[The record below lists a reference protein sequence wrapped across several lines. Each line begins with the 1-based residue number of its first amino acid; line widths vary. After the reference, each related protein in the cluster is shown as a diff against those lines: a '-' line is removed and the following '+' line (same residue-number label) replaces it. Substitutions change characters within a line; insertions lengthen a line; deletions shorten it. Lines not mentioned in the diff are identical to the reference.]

1 MGPEEITENGPRSGP
16 GPDPDTEGPILD
28 GHDDGL
34 LLVGCGKMGGALL
47 RGWLEGGYNPDE
59 ITVVEPSRAS
69 VESIVDNHA
78 VRVFDSIQ
86 ELGADIRPRVVFFA
100 VKPQMMDEIVPYYRP
115 VAESGALI
123 VSIAAGKTINFY
135 ENNLTK
141 DAGIIRCMPNTP
153 AAVGRGITAAISNT
167 HVSIEDREICHGLLR
182 AVGEVVWLT
191 DEGQMDAVTA
201 LSGGGPAY
209 VFLLVECLAQAGVAA
224 GLGEDLAMD
233 LARATVAGSGE
244 LLFQSDEP
252 AAQLR
257 NNVTSPAGTTE
268 AAIRVLT
275 ETGALSQL
283 MSRAIG
289 AATARS
295 KELGG

>member
-1 MGPEEITENGPRSGP
+1 MGSEDATETGP
-16 GPDPDTEGPILD
+16 GSGSGTAASEIHDS
-28 GHDDGL
+28 DDGL

-86 ELGADIRPRVVFFA
+86 DLGADIRPRVVLFA
-100 VKPQMMDEIVPYYRP
+100 VKPQMMDEIVPSYRP

-123 VSIAAGKTINFY
+123 VSIAAGKTINFF

-141 DAGIIRCMPNTP
+141 EAGIIRCMPNTP
-153 AAVGRGITAAISNT
+153 AAVGRGITAAISNSN
-167 HVSIEDREICHGLLR
+167 VSIEERDLCDELLH

-209 VFLLVECLAQAGVAA
+209 VFLLVECLAEAGVAV
-224 GLGEDLAMD
+224 GLDADLAMD

-244 LLFQSDEP
+244 LLFQSEEA

-257 NNVTSPAGTTE
+257 KNVTSPAGTTE

-283 MSRAIG
+283 MARAIS
-289 AATARS
+289 AATERS

>member
-1 MGPEEITENGPRSGP
+1 MGSLETTEIGPRSQSHG
-16 GPDPDTEGPILD
+16 GD
-28 GHDDGL
+28 GGL

-69 VESIVDNHA
+69 VETTIGEHP

-86 ELGADIRPRVVFFA
+86 ELGTDIRPRVVLFA
-100 VKPQMMDEIVPYYRP
+100 VKPQMMDETVPFYRP
-115 VAESGALI
+115 IAENGALI
-123 VSIAAGKTINFY
+123 VSIAAGKTINYY
-135 ENNLTK
+135 ENQLTK
-141 DAGIIRCMPNTP
+141 EAGIIRCMPNTP
-153 AAVGRGITAAISNT
+153 AAVGRGITAAISNSN
-167 HVSIEDREICHGLLR
+167 VSIEERDLCDELLH

-209 VFLLVECLAQAGVAA
+209 VFLLVECLAEAGMAA
-224 GLGEDLAMD
+224 GLDEDLAMD
-233 LARATVAGSGE
+233 LARATVAGAGE

-257 NNVTSPAGTTE
+257 KNVTSPAGTTE
-268 AAIRVLT
+268 AAIRVLRDT
-275 ETGALSQL
+275 DALKDL
-283 MSRAIG
+283 MTLAIG
-289 AATARS
+289 AATERS
-295 KELGG
+295 RDLGG